1 MPVLLPPT
9 SEWLLRVGLFL
20 LEDGHSIFLWIGRDA
35 VPQRLVDVFDA
46 PLYDQLPP
54 SGKVRHSFALLI
66 PSFVVL
72 LFNINQKNS
81 SHSQITLPALDNPFS
96 KRVNAIINYTRMMRR
111 GPYWPQPYLVQE
123 DGDLRLRTWVLNM
136 LMLDRADQAASY
148 QQFLVTLREK
158 VRPRL
163 VA

>member
-1 MPVLLPPT
+1 M
-9 SEWLLRVGLFL
+9 
-20 LEDGHSIFLWIGRDA
+20 
-35 VPQRLVDVFDA
+35 
-46 PLYDQLPP
+46 
-54 SGKVRHSFALLI
+54 RHSFALLI

-96 KRVNAIINYTRMMRR
+96 KRVTAIINYTRMMRR
-111 GPYWPQPYLVQE
+111 GPYWPQLYLVQE
-123 DGDLRLRTWVLNM
+123 DGDSRLRTWVLNM